1 VASRSPRV
9 FSAQFHLLLVTS
21 QLEAAEARHR
31 EAEAEGRHRQ
41 ARRAAKELDRLWDS
55 VEEQRRR
62 LEPPAWRLNDAHPRP
77 TGLEP
82 RELLHSRLQSY
93 VHFEPRPEPVLV
105 ANAPVVAPPP
115 VALPETSPLVQRLQE
130 LFAVLCLIAIAVS
143 VAEIA
148 AGGITQRPALIA
160 AELCAL
166 VLAPFAIL
174 LGSSR

>member
-1 VASRSPRV
+1 MGSRSPRV
-9 FSAQFHLLLVTS
+9 FNAQFHLLLVTS
-21 QLEAAEARHR
+21 QLEEVEARHR

-41 ARRAAKELDRLWDS
+41 ARRAARELDRLWDS

-62 LEPPAWRLNDAHPRP
+62 LEPPAWRLNDARPRR

-82 RELLHSRLQSY
+82 QELLHSRLKSY

-115 VALPETSPLVQRLQE
+115 VELPEVGPLVRRLQA
-130 LFAVLCLIAIAVS
+130 LFAVACLIAIAVS
-143 VAEIA
+143 VAELA
-148 AGGITQRPALIA
+148 AGGITQRPGLIA
-160 AELCAL
+160 AEVCAL
-166 VLAPFAIL
+166 AFAPFAIL